1 MWVAPT
7 AVRLL
12 MRYGDE
18 VPKRYDLS
26 SLKLVVSA
34 GEILG
39 LEAWRWLRQNVA
51 KGRDDCHVIETWGQT
66 ENSGFI
72 AAPLGF
78 GIAGGIRYKQGSVGL
93 PYPGI
98 KIRILSDRGEVLGP
112 GERGNVVIEPPVP
125 PAFMYSVWG
134 DPERYVRTYWSRFEG
149 LYLTGDYGYVDE
161 EGYVYILGRVD
172 DVVKVAGHRLA
183 PADIEN
189 AVAKHPAI
197 AEAAAVSVPD
207 PVRGEVLAVFV
218 TPRKDVS
225 FEPQRLAEEVR
236 ELVRKEVGP
245 VAVIGAVYVVDRL
258 PKTRTGKIM
267 RRVLRAVL
275 TGSQLGDLSTLEDE
289 ASVEEV
295 RAAVESLMRSM
306 KGRERV

>member
-1 MWVAPT
+1 
-7 AVRLL
+7 
-12 MRYGDE
+12 
-18 VPKRYDLS
+18 
-26 SLKLVVSA
+26 
-34 GEILG
+34 
-39 LEAWRWLRQNVA
+39 
-51 KGRDDCHVIETWGQT
+51 
-66 ENSGFI
+66 
-72 AAPLGF
+72 
-78 GIAGGIRYKQGSVGL
+78 
-93 PYPGI
+93 
-98 KIRILSDRGEVLGP
+98 
-112 GERGNVVIEPPVP
+112 
-125 PAFMYSVWG
+125 
-134 DPERYVRTYWSRFEG
+134 
-149 LYLTGDYGYVDE
+149 
-161 EGYVYILGRVD
+161 LGRVD

-189 AVAKHPAI
+189 AVSKHPAI

-245 VAVIGAVYVVDRL
+245 VAVIGSVYVVDRL
-258 PKTRTGKIM
+258 PRTRTGKIM

>member
-1 MWVAPT
+1 
-7 AVRLL
+7 
-12 MRYGDE
+12 
-18 VPKRYDLS
+18 
-26 SLKLVVSA
+26 
-34 GEILG
+34 
-39 LEAWRWLRQNVA
+39 
-51 KGRDDCHVIETWGQT
+51 
-66 ENSGFI
+66 
-72 AAPLGF
+72 
-78 GIAGGIRYKQGSVGL
+78 
-93 PYPGI
+93 
-98 KIRILSDRGEVLGP
+98 
-112 GERGNVVIEPPVP
+112 
-125 PAFMYSVWG
+125 
-134 DPERYVRTYWSRFEG
+134 
-149 LYLTGDYGYVDE
+149 
-161 EGYVYILGRVD
+161 VYILGRVD

-207 PVRGEVLAVFV
+207 LVRGEVLAVFV

-245 VAVIGAVYVVDRL
+245 VAVIGSVYVVDRL
-258 PKTRTGKIM
+258 PRTRTGKIM

-306 KGRERV
+306 EGRERV

>member
-1 MWVAPT
+1 
-7 AVRLL
+7 
-12 MRYGDE
+12 
-18 VPKRYDLS
+18 
-26 SLKLVVSA
+26 
-34 GEILG
+34 
-39 LEAWRWLRQNVA
+39 
-51 KGRDDCHVIETWGQT
+51 
-66 ENSGFI
+66 
-72 AAPLGF
+72 
-78 GIAGGIRYKQGSVGL
+78 
-93 PYPGI
+93 
-98 KIRILSDRGEVLGP
+98 
-112 GERGNVVIEPPVP
+112 
-125 PAFMYSVWG
+125 
-134 DPERYVRTYWSRFEG
+134 
-149 LYLTGDYGYVDE
+149 
-161 EGYVYILGRVD
+161 LGRVD